1 MHHRSESL
9 IVAISSKPRAVG
21 TEKIIRQT
29 RACMARD
36 LHSFVY
42 FMESARSTLRW
53 TADEIGAAAGRRGPQ
68 KILNFFLGSG
78 FEIR

>member
-1 MHHRSESL
+1 
-9 IVAISSKPRAVG
+9 
-21 TEKIIRQT
+21 
-29 RACMARD
+29 MARD

-53 TADEIGAAAGRRGPQ
+53 TADEIGAAAGLPGPT
-68 KILNFFLGSG
+68 KIFNFFLGSG